1 LGVRRRKSQRSQ
13 ANALPGGLADLEFGV
28 EDSAEVDDPDEHRN
42 EERHDYGHLDGSR
55 TALVP
60 CPWKADTDDCHPIRP
75 CSVNHDH
82 GVTSLSWIKKR
93 SE

>member
-1 LGVRRRKSQRSQ
+1 
-13 ANALPGGLADLEFGV
+13 LEFGV

-82 GVTSLSWIKKR
+82 GVTSLSWIKQR
-93 SE
+93 AGWMLSVLAVGASPQASQALTRR